1 MFMKKVVM
9 YIKTYCPYC
18 KKATELLASKG
29 VEFTK
34 IDVME
39 NEQLFDEIKQKTG
52 SKTVPQIFIDDEFIG
67 GCDDLHALDA
77 SKKLD
82 AMLGL

>member
-1 MFMKKVVM
+1 M

-18 KKATELLASKG
+18 KKAAELLTNKG
-29 VEFTK
+29 VDFTK

-39 NEQLFDEIKQKTG
+39 NEQLFEEIKQKTG
-52 SKTVPQIFIDDEFIG
+52 SRTVPQIFIGDEFIG

-77 SKKLD
+77 SKELD
-82 AMLGL
+82 AKLG